1 MEIQKEKI
9 FEKIIT
15 DYGRNTL
22 KIIQLPQ
29 NSRLLSQILK
39 EEDKDFPY
47 QIISYLNLLNNNCA
61 NQFTFFKTIKNK

>member
-39 EEDKDFPY
+39 EEEHNIDIDVVIRKILRH
-47 QIISYLNLLNNNCA
+47 IIRS
-61 NQFTFFKTIKNK
+61 